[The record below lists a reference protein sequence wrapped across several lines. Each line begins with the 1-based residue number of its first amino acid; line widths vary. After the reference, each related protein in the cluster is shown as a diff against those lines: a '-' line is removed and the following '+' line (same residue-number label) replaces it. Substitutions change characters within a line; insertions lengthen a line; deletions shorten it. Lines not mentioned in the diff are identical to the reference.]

1 MKNLFKK
8 SSAISIAT
16 AMLASMTLSP
26 LASFADSQ
34 SVGSGEFS
42 ITIDPYYGE
51 SQQYGD
57 GETPPSGHAEDKT
70 KREFKIAR
78 VKDDGTIEDLNIIA
92 YSDDDEDAVF
102 TGLTEGVYR
111 ITPVYTGDAASLTGI
126 NSFDVQVPMASS
138 TGGSDITNVKV
149 YPKDL
154 FPEDKPDDEHKPDP
168 DDPYDPSVPDDPN
181 NPDGPV
187 DPSDPEDPDNP
198 ENSDFDSSVTLK
210 KRNESGAPIEGAKF
224 KLYYDNDGNYM
235 SVGDGKEYVS
245 NGDDGDIV
253 ITDLPY
259 GTYYFIETA
268 AASGYLLEQT
278 PIPFTISA
286 ADPHVVA
293 RKVNEAAPTV
303 TKVFDKVVGGEYYW
317 TITANVPSNPSSLL
331 SYTIEDIKGTGL
343 DTISIESVKYGNTS
357 LSNIVPDGAP
367 EGTKADYTV
376 SGNVITINP
385 DFFDNKTTAEAI
397 TVVVKSTLATDT
409 ALSNVTNN
417 ASIEYTYDPYI
428 PPTTPDPNPALPDII
443 DPPTETPPTGGDTTE
458 GDPSTTKEV
467 QQVIVN
473 VVDGNNN
480 PITAE
485 GATFNIKDGNTVV
498 AENVTPGTEVILPV
512 GGEYTL
518 VQTKAPNG
526 YTYNDEEVEF
536 TVAADD
542 PDDTTDNTQI
552 VNFTNTKN
560 AFNLPFTGTIST
572 IIFFAGGI
580 CLMAIAGLFIFI
592 IIKKKKEEEEEEQT
606 N

>member
-26 LASFADSQ
+26 LASFAE
-34 SVGSGEFS
+34 SGVDGPYS
-42 ITIDPYYGE
+42 IQVNPYYGT
-51 SQQYGD
+51 SSGVPGD
-57 GETPPSGHAEDKT
+57 GYTPPGEGTSPDTATRTFIIEAVDSTGTLIPNGYTNKLSGTGSILFDKLD
-70 KREFKIAR
+70 EGYYKIYP
-78 VKDDGTIEDLNIIA
+78 E
-92 YSDDDEDAVF
+92 
-102 TGLTEGVYR
+102 
-111 ITPVYTGDAASLTGI
+111 YTGDAASLTGI
-126 NSFDVQVPMASS
+126 NSFIVQLPMTNS
-138 TGGSDITNVKV
+138 TGGTLKPVNV

-154 FPEDKPDDEHKPDP
+154 FPDDENVTDPNKPPVVNPPVDP
-168 DDPYDPSVPDDPN
+168 DDPTT
-181 NPDGPV
+181 
-187 DPSDPEDPDNP
+187 
-198 ENSDFDSSVTLK
+198 DFDSSVTLNKVK
-210 KRNESGAPIEGAKF
+210 KGTTAPITGAKF

-235 SVGDGKEYVS
+235 PVGGGKEYES

-259 GTYYFIETA
+259 GTYYFIETE

-278 PIPFTISA
+278 PVKFEITA
-286 ADPHVVA
+286 AVPHVEII
-293 RKVNEAAPTV
+293 KENEAAPTV
-303 TKVFDKVVGGEYYW
+303 TKVFDRVEGGNYYW

-331 SYTIEDIKGTGL
+331 TYTISDIMGAGL

-397 TVVVKSTLATDT
+397 TVVVKSTIDPET
-409 ALSNVTNN
+409 AIDSVTNN
-417 ASIEYTYDPYI
+417 ASISYTYDPYI
-428 PPTTPDPNPALPDII
+428 PGDGTVDPDVIAPNDPDITPSPNPGGTDE
-443 DPPTETPPTGGDTTE
+443 TENNDDNTV
-458 GDPSTTKEV
+458 EV

-473 VVDGNNN
+473 VVDGSGTTID
-480 PITAE
+480 PAT
-485 GATFNIKDGNTVV
+485 GATFNIVDLTDPNNPIVIVEG
-498 AENVTPGTEVILPV
+498 VTPGTEVILPV
-512 GGEYTL
+512 GGKYTL
-518 VQTKAPNG
+518 VQTKAPDG
-526 YTYNDEEVEF
+526 YKYSDAKVEF

-542 PDDTTDNTQI
+542 PGTTTDDTQI
-552 VNFTNTKN
+552 VNFTNTKS
-560 AFNLPFTGTIST
+560 AFDLPFTGTIST